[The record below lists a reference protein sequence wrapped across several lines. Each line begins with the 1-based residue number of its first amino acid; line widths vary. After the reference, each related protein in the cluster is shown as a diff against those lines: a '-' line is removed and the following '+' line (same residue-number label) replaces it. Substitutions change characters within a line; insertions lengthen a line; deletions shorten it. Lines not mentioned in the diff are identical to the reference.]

1 MRDDY
6 TLYPELYDI
15 VYEDY
20 LDDIAFYVEEAR
32 RAHGACLEL
41 GCGTGR
47 VLIPVAMAGVE
58 VTGIDRSRPM
68 MARARRKVAALPDEA
83 RARIT
88 LAEGDMRTF
97 VLPRQ
102 FALIYVPFRAFLHL
116 LSAHDQIAALENIR
130 RHLLPGGQ
138 LALNFF
144 DPDIM
149 KIVANLEQP
158 SGALHRTGDEYVDP
172 RSGNILI
179 EWATIHY
186 HQLQQEIDQYFVYDE
201 LDNRGRVINRHYRA
215 LRMRYIFHYEF
226 EHLLARCGFSVEA
239 LYGSWDR
246 GPVFQTGS
254 ELIWI
259 ARAELTNDQRPTTN
273 EGDRG

>member
-6 TLYPELYDI
+6 TLYPELYDT

-20 LDDIAFYVEEAR
+20 LEDIPFYVDEAQ

-47 VLIPVAMAGVE
+47 VLIPVASTGIE
-58 VTGIDRSRPM
+58 VTGLDLSAPM
-68 MARARRKVAALPDEA
+68 IARARRKVAALPEEV

-88 LAEGDMRTF
+88 LVEGDMRSF
-97 VLPRQ
+97 ELPER

-116 LSAHDQIAALENIR
+116 LSTQDQIAALQTIR
-130 RHLLPGGQ
+130 RHLLPGGR

-144 DPDIM
+144 DPDLA
-149 KIVANLEQP
+149 KIVAN
-158 SGALHRTGDEYVDP
+158 SGHQSGVLHRTGDEFVDP
-172 RSGNILI
+172 RSGNLLV

-186 HQLQQEIDQYFVYDE
+186 HRLQQQIDQYFVYDE
-201 LDNRGRVINRHYRA
+201 LDNRGRVISRHYRA
-215 LRMRYIFHYEF
+215 LRMRYIFRYEF

-246 GPVFQTGS
+246 GPVLQEGG

-259 ARAELTNDQRPTTN
+259 ARADREGT
-273 EGDRG
+273 GDRG

>member
-6 TLYPELYDI
+6 TLYPELYDV

-20 LDDIAFYVEEAR
+20 IDDIAFYVEEAR

-47 VLIPVAMAGVE
+47 VLIPVASAGVE
-58 VTGIDRSRPM
+58 VTGIDSSRPM
-68 MARARRKVAALPDEA
+68 IVRARNKVAALPEEV

-88 LAEGDMRTF
+88 IEEGDMRSF
-97 VLPRQ
+97 SLNRQ
-102 FALIYVPFRAFLHL
+102 FALVYVPFRAFLHL
-116 LSAHDQIAALENIR
+116 MTPRDQVAALQNIH
-130 RHLLPGGQ
+130 RHLLPGGR

-144 DPDIM
+144 DPDLNQ
-149 KIVANLEQP
+149 IVAGSNSP
-158 SGALHRTGDEYVDP
+158 SGALHRTGDEFVDP
-172 RSGNILI
+172 RSGNLLI

-186 HQLQQEIDQYFVYDE
+186 HQARQEIDQYFVYDE
-201 LDNRGRVINRHYRA
+201 MDRRGRVVNRFYRA
-215 LRMRYIFHYEF
+215 LRIRYIFRFEF
-226 EHLLARCGFSVEA
+226 EHLLARCGFTVEA

-246 GPVFQTGS
+246 GAVVQGG

-259 ARAELTNDQRPTTN
+259 ARAED
-273 EGDRG
+273 

>member
-20 LDDIAFYVEEAR
+20 LDDIPFYVEEAQ
-32 RAHGACLEL
+32 RAHGPCLEL

-47 VLIPVAMAGVE
+47 ILIPAATNGVE
-58 VTGIDRSRPM
+58 VVGIDASAPM
-68 MARARRKVAALPDEA
+68 IARARRKVAALSDEV

-88 LAEGDMRTF
+88 LLEGDMRTF
-97 VLPRQ
+97 DLDQR

-116 LSAHDQIAALENIR
+116 MTAQDQIAALQTIH
-130 RHLLPGGQ
+130 RHLLPGGR

-144 DPDIM
+144 DPDLSVL
-149 KIVANLEQP
+149 VANGGNT
-158 SGALHRTGDEYVDP
+158 SGIQQRTGEEFVEP

-179 EWATIHY
+179 EWATVHY
-186 HQLQQEIDQYFVYDE
+186 HLSQQQIEQYFIYDE
-201 LDNRGRVINRHYRA
+201 LDNRGRVVNRLYRA
-215 LRMRYIFHYEF
+215 LHMRYIFRYEF

-239 LYGSWDR
+239 LYGTWDR
-246 GPVFQTGS
+246 GPVLRPGG
-254 ELIWI
+254 ELIWV
-259 ARAELTNDQRPTTN
+259 ARAETSD
-273 EGDRG
+273 G